1 MDTHLANPVLWPT
14 KVYMSQSHPVTFL
27 RGVQYKLY
35 GESASLR
42 RTYIYQYTCSQFF
55 LGQAVKVKTNS
66 RTQLYWCYMYFKS
79 LIITSSQDY
88 QFTDIWFS
96 FISITMWY
104 VMSQD
109 YHCTNICFSEKKQW
123 TNTFKVHY
131 AYNLRYS
138 RHS

>member
-14 KVYMSQSHPVTFL
+14 KVYMSQGHPVTFL

-79 LIITSSQDY
+79 LIITCE
-88 QFTDIWFS
+88 FTGL
-96 FISITMWY
+96 SIYRHLVLIHINYY
-104 VMSQD
+104 V
-109 YHCTNICFSEKKQW
+109 ICDVPGLSLYKHLLLWEEAMNK
-123 TNTFKVHY
+123 Y
-131 AYNLRYS
+131 L
-138 RHS
+138 